1 MSINVFGNSS
11 TTSEIKTDTTLFV
24 QRRYV
29 RTTFE
34 ESNIE
39 EDIELKNQYR
49 IKNIP
54 DSMSIKEAASKNNVD
69 NKFNYFGILKNTA
82 RVDFNDKK
90 LDNVRVNKIN
100 SMLAVGEHLTSKCY
114 VDQAI
119 SNSESTL
126 VRNNQDND
134 FNNHNLTN
142 IYSITLNNQ
151 AVDDNQVSTK
161 SYLEQ
166 FCQKH

>member
-1 MSINVFGNSS
+1 M
-11 TTSEIKTDTTLFV
+11 
-24 QRRYV
+24 
-29 RTTFE
+29 RTNFE

-49 IKNIP
+49 IKNLP
-54 DSMSIKEAASKNNVD
+54 DSMGITEAASKNNVD
-69 NKFNYFGILKNTA
+69 NKFNYFSILKNTA

-90 LDNVRVNKIN
+90 FDNFRFNKIK
-100 SMLAVGEHLTSKCY
+100 SMLAVGEHLISKCY
-114 VDQAI
+114 VDQVI

-142 IYSITLNNQ
+142 INSITLNNQ